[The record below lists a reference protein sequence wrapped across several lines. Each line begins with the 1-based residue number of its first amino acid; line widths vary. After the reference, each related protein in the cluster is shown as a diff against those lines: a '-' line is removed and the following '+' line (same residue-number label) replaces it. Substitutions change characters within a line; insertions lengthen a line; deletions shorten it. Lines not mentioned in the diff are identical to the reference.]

1 VTVAPDDTITV
12 TLCSNPSTGFAW
24 ERATISNPGV
34 LGLSD
39 QRLIQPQ
46 AATPIVGAAGQE
58 RWQFDVRASDTTTVD
73 FRYSQP
79 WDGGTKNAWSLTL
92 RVTASS

>member
-1 VTVAPDDTITV
+1 MTVAPDDTITV

-58 RWQFDVRASDTTTVD
+58 RWQFDVR
-73 FRYSQP
+73 YNQP
-79 WDGGTKNAWSLTL
+79 WDGGTNNAWSLTL